1 MRRSS
6 PGILVSFRWE
16 RRPGGRNAEALRRV
30 ASDALRR
37 LGVDSGEL
45 GVLICGDAT
54 IRSLNRRFR
63 RKNKATDVLS
73 FPAGF
78 AQPDGPPYLG
88 DIAISL
94 DTAVA
99 QAAAA
104 GHAVL
109 RELELLLLHGVLHVC
124 GLDHEADNGEM
135 SREEAR
141 LRLELL
147 GE

>member
-1 MRRSS
+1 
-6 PGILVSFRWE
+6 VSFRWE
-16 RRPGGRNAEALRRV
+16 RRPGGHNAEALRRL
-30 ASDALRR
+30 AGGALLR
-37 LGVDSGEL
+37 LGVEHGEL
-45 GVLICGDAT
+45 GVLICGNAT

-63 RKNKATDVLS
+63 RQNRATDVLS

-78 AQPDGPPYLG
+78 SQPDGPTYLG

-104 GHAVL
+104 GRPVL
-109 RELELLLLHGVLHVC
+109 QELELLLLHGVLHVC
-124 GLDHEADNGEM
+124 GFDHETDHGEM
-135 SREEAR
+135 SGEEAR
-141 LRLELL
+141 LRKELL